1 MGMNTKVQGR
11 LPLLQCITF
20 HSLLVFEEI
29 VVQRIYLAKYQK
41 SKTRENSRV
50 HTDYGRHKFNP
61 SGHFYESIQPSTK
74 QKIRVRK
81 QSIEVKAD
89 DTIYRRYYVSGKNSQ
104 DFGCEG
110 HCQITTQQWIW
121 RFTTELMWVSVINQM
136 KKGMQRH
143 RLIETSEWFDA
154 WVQRN
159 YDFKTKDQKQ
169 RLWSKDE

>member
-74 QKIRVRK
+74 QRYEFKSRVSESKQMIQFTEGIMYQGKTHKILD
-81 QSIEVKAD
+81 VK
-89 DTIYRRYYVSGKNSQ
+89 DTVG
-104 DFGCEG
+104 
-110 HCQITTQQWIW
+110 
-121 RFTTELMWVSVINQM
+121 
-136 KKGMQRH
+136 
-143 RLIETSEWFDA
+143 
-154 WVQRN
+154 
-159 YDFKTKDQKQ
+159 
-169 RLWSKDE
+169 